1 MKLYLKQWYIHKMY
15 NWGWRELD
23 NYERIFENF
32 EIISEEETDKKRVGY
47 LLSYTEKAIKIIYAN
62 YNNEIRTK
70 YIPISGLV
78 VIDEHATTLTQ
89 CLLYKKLNRRDQKQK
104 SLLLVKEF
112 LKYANTWKSGYILDQ
127 TKYN

>member
-1 MKLYLKQWYIHKMY
+1 MKLYLKQWYIHKKY

-47 LLSYTEKAIKIIYAN
+47 LLTYTEKAIKIVYVN

-78 VIDEHATTLTQ
+78 VIDEHASTLAQ
-89 CLLYKKLNRRDQKQK
+89 CLLYRKMNRRDMRKK
-104 SLLLVKEF
+104 SELIVREF
-112 LKYANTWKSGYILDQ
+112 LKQANRWYSGYLMEKD
-127 TKYN
+127 KYN